1 MERIFLRRRERE
13 RLPETRDRIRIGVT
27 GLGQGVGTTFVA
39 AALAFYF
46 RSREKETSYTECLD
60 PACCSSLLYDKAAMD
75 RRFSH
80 RQFQGVY
87 QLLTEDA
94 PIKGVKNREEDII
107 WRLATPEDCLQKRT
121 LTPKQQGRL
130 LAAAKE
136 DVCVFDMAADY
147 QWDGFLMD
155 MDVVFVV
162 ADPLPSRL
170 IRSRERFKLLK
181 KIELSGCKVIWV
193 VNKVNEGVDKRQVKS
208 YLKSEYVL
216 WLEQMEPAWIYK
228 DEFLC
233 QFHWENEEI
242 QRKLLEVFTKV
253 SQFEP
258 SLSWFSI

>member
-1 MERIFLRRRERE
+1 MERIFLRRRESE
-13 RLPETRDRIRIGVT
+13 RPQETGDRIRIGVT

-39 AALAFYF
+39 AALTFYF
-46 RSREKETSYTECLD
+46 RDQEKKTSYTECLD
-60 PACCSSLLYDKAAMD
+60 PACCSTLLYDKAAMD

-80 RQFQGVY
+80 RQFQEIY
-87 QLLTEDA
+87 QLLAEDA
-94 PIKGVKNREEDII
+94 PIKGAENKEEGII

-121 LTPKQQGRL
+121 LTTKQQGRL

-136 DVCVFDMAADY
+136 DVCVFDIAADY

-162 ADPLPSRL
+162 VDPLPSKL
-170 IRSRERFKLLK
+170 IRSRERFKALK
-181 KIELSGCKVIWV
+181 RIELSGCKVIWV
-193 VNKVNEGVDKRQVKS
+193 VNRMNGGVDKKQVKS

-216 WLEQMEPAWIYK
+216 WLGQIETAWIYK

-242 QRKLLEVFTKV
+242 QRKMLEVFTKV